1 MHAMVFFVGVD
12 FDHENFKSCKRKRF
26 NRHREGAKMIF
37 DMDKTTDET
46 FGRKEERKVMPFC
59 CISMRAESMDIYP

>member
-1 MHAMVFFVGVD
+1 LRRARQRWKGLVG
-12 FDHENFKSCKRKRF
+12 KR
-26 NRHREGAKMIF
+26 REGAKMTF

-59 CISMRAESMDIYP
+59 CISMSAESIDKYP